1 MIELTEGQR
10 KPLFELVKFQKTQ
23 KRDFVFAIRAGWD
36 YEVRTWEKHT
46 DEGEPIMRVPMEFF
60 ELWSK
65 NNYIEYSQRG
75 VGGGPFASQISTFI
89 LRQEVI
95 DYESF
100 MRKPAVI
107 RSLIKLWKA
116 LVDDIP
122 SLVWG
127 IVGGVVSAIITVIAM
142 KFLGLTP

>member
-1 MIELTEGQR
+1 
-10 KPLFELVKFQKTQ
+10 
-23 KRDFVFAIRAGWD
+23 
-36 YEVRTWEKHT
+36 
-46 DEGEPIMRVPMEFF
+46 
-60 ELWSK
+60 
-65 NNYIEYSQRG
+65 
-75 VGGGPFASQISTFI
+75 
-89 LRQEVI
+89 
-95 DYESF
+95 